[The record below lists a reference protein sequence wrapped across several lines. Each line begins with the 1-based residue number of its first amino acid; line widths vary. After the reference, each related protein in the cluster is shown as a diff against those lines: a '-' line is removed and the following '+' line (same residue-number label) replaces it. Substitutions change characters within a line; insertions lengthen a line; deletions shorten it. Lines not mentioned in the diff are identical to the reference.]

1 MAVQFLD
8 TGAMPTYQEVQ
19 SMIDN
24 NMISESTV
32 SQMIQAQ
39 TSVLS
44 SQLELET
51 EERSGADTS
60 LNAAITAEASARAE
74 ADSTITQDYT
84 TLNENEAKIR
94 NDADDALKE
103 RIEREEG
110 VRETADAELSDRLTA
125 LEGYDSKVEAIDTK
139 VNELTETEKD
149 YYNDCITC
157 TKLKHLPIATVTVEV
172 KDLSLKVG
180 DVLGTIGIKYIPN
193 IPVTMYIFC
202 EGLETHEGKIC
213 LLTVKIEDTGAVHVL
228 GVDEIAD
235 SKLTGNINTCTVTYL
250 IKE

>member
-24 NMISESTV
+24 NMISENTI
-32 SQMIQAQ
+32 SQMIRSQ

-44 SQLELET
+44 SQLELEI
-51 EERSGADTS
+51 EERTGADTS

-110 VRETADAELSDRLTA
+110 VRETADAELSTRLTA
-125 LEGYDSKVEAIDTK
+125 LEGYDSKVEALDSK
-139 VNELTETEKD
+139 VNELTETEKA

-180 DVLGTIGIKYIPN
+180 DVLGTIGVKYA
-193 IPVTMYIFC
+193 PVTAFTQSIFC
-202 EGLETHEGKIC
+202 EGLDGHDNKLSIVTI
-213 LLTVKIEDTGAVHVL
+213 KIETNGKVFVL
-228 GVDEIAD
+228 SIDD
-235 SKLTGNINTCTVTYL
+235 LTEAKSIGNINTCSMFYL
-250 IKE
+250 TKE